1 MKTTFEK
8 ELRKLFDHDALFD
21 DARFVGR
28 SCYGRL
34 DGDLRVQAQFISL
47 SIQSQFDALKISLLN
62 RKEGVVDTAV
72 LRFDEV
78 WGIKKTANPN
88 FREGVHPHLW
98 QDGNELCWYVYQPT
112 PADFETLSGQVDGY
126 LAVFRDQELSSG
138 LRQSL

>member
-21 DARFVGR
+21 DAKFVGR
-28 SCYGRL
+28 NCYGRL
-34 DGDLRVQAQFISL
+34 DGDLRVRAQFISL
-47 SIQSQFDALKISLLN
+47 NIQSQFNALKISLIN

-78 WGIKKTANPN
+78 WGSNSN
-88 FREGVHPHLW
+88 FREGISPHLW
-98 QDGNELCWYVYQPT
+98 QDGNELCWYVYQLT
-112 PADFETLSGQVDGY
+112 PADFEKLSEQVDGY
-126 LAVFRDQELSSG
+126 LEVFRDQELSSG

>member
-1 MKTTFEK
+1 MIQMKTTFEK

-34 DGDLRVQAQFISL
+34 DGDLRVRAQFISL

-78 WGIKKTANPN
+78 WGSKKITNPN
-88 FREGVHPHLW
+88 FREGVFAFLEKRPPKF
-98 QDGNELCWYVYQPT
+98 Q
-112 PADFETLSGQVDGY
+112 
-126 LAVFRDQELSSG
+126 
-138 LRQSL
+138 

>member
-21 DARFVGR
+21 DAKFVGR
-28 SCYGRL
+28 NCYGRL
-34 DGDLRVQAQFISL
+34 DGDLRVRAQFISL
-47 SIQSQFDALKISLLN
+47 NIQSQFNALKISLIN

-78 WGIKKTANPN
+78 WGNNAN
-88 FREGVHPHLW
+88 FREGISPHLW

-112 PADFETLSGQVDGY
+112 PADFEKLSEQVDGY
-126 LAVFRDQELSSG
+126 LEVFRDQELSSG